1 MAKTK
6 TAKAPARKGTKKV
19 TKKVTKK
26 TAKKATMTVKA
37 VAKKPKRIKLTPA
50 QKKVIMAG
58 FTPKPGIDI
67 LKRGKEFVGLLAQ
80 GLRQKDIETL
90 YRKHGISFSNPTY
103 FNARRIY
110 EAPAYVREAIDSGK
124 VVASS
129 ILDLLQGRKRLGEKK
144 WEARLK
150 EGIAKAI
157 ARRADKAVSL
167 KEAGLIDDD
176 VNQVKMTKVRTV
188 RMVGDSLAKVRGGL
202 KGTRAKAVAE
212 FLRGLEEG
220 LTAKELL
227 TELGVKVPA

>member
-6 TAKAPARKGTKKV
+6 PAKAPARKGTKKA
-19 TKKVTKK
+19 TKKVTKAAPAK
-26 TAKKATMTVKA
+26 TAKKA
-37 VAKKPKRIKLTPA
+37 KRIKLTPA
-50 QKKVIMAG
+50 QKKAIMAS
-58 FTPKPGIDI
+58 FTPKQGIDI
-67 LKRGKEFVGLLAQ
+67 LKRGEEFVTLLSQ

-90 YRKHGISFSNPTY
+90 YRKHKIGFSNPTY

-124 VVASS
+124 VVASN

-150 EGIAKAI
+150 EGIKEAI
-157 ARRADKAVSL
+157 ERRADKAVSL
-167 KEAGLIDDD
+167 KKAGLIDDD

-212 FLRGLEEG
+212 FLRGLEQG
-220 LTAKELL
+220 MTAKELL

>member
-6 TAKAPARKGTKKV
+6 TAKATKSV
-19 TKKVTKK
+19 AKKVTKK
-26 TAKKATMTVKA
+26 TAKKAPKATTVKVA
-37 VAKKPKRIKLTPA
+37 GAKKPKRIKLTPA

-157 ARRADKAVSL
+157 ARRADKAVSR
-167 KEAGLIDDD
+167 KDAGLIDDD
-176 VNQVKMTKVRTV
+176 VNQVKMTKVR
-188 RMVGDSLAKVRGGL
+188 GGL
-202 KGTRAKAVAE
+202 KSTRAKAVAE